1 MTRSKY
7 IDYWILRILCT
18 LKILIKT
25 RRLTTVIAYFITAG
39 IILFFTHYLDSTTAM
54 VFNILLSVMFLLLAI
69 MAGSNWKCSLDD
81 LDITDFYQLPN
92 EIGVEIWN
100 EIVDKATI
108 SDVSVGI
115 ADPQQLMHFIRE
127 LGPLKHPYELTNK
140 YALSDFGTDTL
151 VNIFKGIT
159 NKSLIGVFTKCYP
172 IWRSEA
178 PLFQGS
184 SAYAV
189 YERACIAYIK
199 TKQSHMSPA
208 QFYIYWHMYLKELK
222 CRTEKI

>member
-1 MTRSKY
+1 MTRSKF
-7 IDYWILRILCT
+7 IDYWILRIVYT
-18 LKILIKT
+18 LKVLIKT

-39 IILFFTHYLDSTTAM
+39 ILFFFTHYLDSTAAM

-69 MAGSNWKCSLDD
+69 MVGSNWKCSLEDFD
-81 LDITDFYQLPN
+81 STDFYQLPD
-92 EIGVEIWN
+92 EMGVEIWN
-100 EIVDKATI
+100 EIVEKADV

-115 ADPQQLMHFIRE
+115 AEPQQLMSLIHE
-127 LGPLKHPYELTNK
+127 LGPLKHPYELTDK
-140 YALSDFGTDTL
+140 YALSVFGTDTL

-159 NKSLIGVFTKCYP
+159 NKSLIGVFTKCLP
-172 IWRSEA
+172 IWRTDA
-178 PLFQGS
+178 LLFQGNT
-184 SAYAV
+184 AHTV

-222 CRTEKI
+222 CRTLK